1 MDFGLTFGDNGGMTS
16 QTATETPA
24 RRLAAV
30 IVAAGG
36 GTRMGDG
43 LEKQF
48 RNLAGCSVLAHS
60 TTAFLTHPATAR
72 VVIVVAAGR
81 KADAMTAL
89 GDLAGDARV
98 VIVDGG
104 ARRQDSVAAGLA
116 VAGGP
121 AISLVAIHDAARP
134 LLPQRVISDLVA
146 ALDAGADAAL
156 PVLPVFDTVKLIAG
170 SQVEDTIER
179 ASLGRAQTPQIFHL
193 ADLRARHD
201 TLAPDTEITDDI
213 RLYEDGSSRID
224 IVTGDECL
232 MKLTRPTDFA
242 ILSAVPHPE
251 GGSTMP
257 AALPPFDIRTGNGY
271 DVHRFGDDEGPVRL
285 GGINIAHDRG
295 LAAHSDGDVGLHALC
310 DAIFGALAD
319 GDIGSHFPPSDERW
333 KNADSAQFLA
343 FAVSRCAEHGAAIM
357 HLDLTLVC
365 ERPKIGPHRDAMR
378 ARIAQLAGIDIS
390 RVAVKATTSEQL
402 GFTGRGEGIAAQAT
416 ATLVMTGP
424 HR

>member
-1 MDFGLTFGDNGGMTS
+1 MDFVPAFGDNGGMTS
-16 QTATETPA
+16 RTTTDTTV

-36 GTRMGDG
+36 GTRMGEG
-43 LEKQF
+43 PEKQF
-48 RNLAGCSVLAHS
+48 RTLAGRSVLAHS
-60 TTAFLTHPATAR
+60 ASAFLDHPTTAR
-72 VVIVVAAGR
+72 VVIVVAAGHE
-81 KADAMTAL
+81 ADAMTAL

-98 VIVDGG
+98 VIVTGG

-116 VAGGP
+116 AASGP
-121 AISLVAIHDAARP
+121 GITLAAIHDAARP
-134 LLPQRVISDLVA
+134 LLPQRVITDLVA
-146 ALDAGADAAL
+146 ALDNGADAAL
-156 PVLPVFDTVKLIAG
+156 PVLPVFDTIKLIADAR
-170 SQVEDTIER
+170 VTDTVER
-179 ASLGRAQTPQIFHL
+179 ASLGRAQTPQMFHL
-193 ADLRARHD
+193 DDLTARHD
-201 TLAPDTEITDDI
+201 GLAPDTGITDDI
-213 RLYEDGSSRID
+213 RLYEDGASRID
-224 IVTGDECL
+224 SVAGDECL
-232 MKLTRPTDFA
+232 MKLTRPTDFV
-242 ILSAVPHPE
+242 ILTALLNPE
-251 GGSTMP
+251 GGPLMP
-257 AALPPFDIRTGNGY
+257 AALPPLDIRTGNGY
-271 DVHRFGDDEGPVRL
+271 DVHKFDDGGGPVRL
-285 GGINIAHDRG
+285 GGIDIAHDRG

-343 FAVSRCAEHGAAIM
+343 FAASRCADRGATIL

-416 ATLVMTGP
+416 ATLAMTG
-424 HR
+424 RQE

>member
-1 MDFGLTFGDNGGMTS
+1 MDFGPAFGDNGDMTS
-16 QTATETPA
+16 RTTTDSPM

-48 RNLAGCSVLAHS
+48 RNLAGRSVLAHS
-60 TTAFLTHPATAR
+60 VAAFLDHMATGR
-72 VVIVVAAGR
+72 VVIVAAAQR
-81 KADAMTAL
+81 RADAISAL
-89 GDLAGDARV
+89 GDLASDARV

-134 LLPQRVISDLVA
+134 LLPQRVICDLVA

-179 ASLGRAQTPQIFHL
+179 ASLGRAQTPQMFHL
-193 ADLRARHD
+193 ADLTARHEA
-201 TLAPDTEITDDI
+201 LAPDTEITDDI
-213 RLYEDGSSRID
+213 RLYEDGLSRID
-224 IVTGDECL
+224 TVPGDECL
-232 MKLTRPTDFA
+232 MKLTRPADFS
-242 ILSAVPHPE
+242 ILSALLYPE
-251 GGSTMP
+251 GDPPMP
-257 AALPPFDIRTGNGY
+257 DALPPFDIRTGTGY
-271 DVHRFGDDEGPVRL
+271 DVHRFGDGGGPVRL
-285 GGINIAHDRG
+285 GGVDIVHDRG

-343 FAVSRCAEHGAAIM
+343 FAASRCAEHGAAIM
-357 HLDLTLVC
+357 HLDLTLIC